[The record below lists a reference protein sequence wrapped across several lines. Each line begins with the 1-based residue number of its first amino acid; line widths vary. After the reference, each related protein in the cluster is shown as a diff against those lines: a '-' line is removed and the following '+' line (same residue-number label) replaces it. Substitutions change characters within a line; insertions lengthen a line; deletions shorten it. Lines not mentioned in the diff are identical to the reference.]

1 MVRIRSGA
9 FAANPKLAD
18 FKCCISNVVM
28 QEPVKAEDGFLYE
41 KDRILAYFLDHRCN
55 RTRLVSPITQE
66 PMGESII
73 PASEVKAAISEFG
86 VPVQGDRSVE
96 WEEHGLQRKRRRACV
111 PAQSSDNSKFQD
123 MSEMMS
129 EPFEE
134 LDSLRTLL
142 QSVLQDLTP
151 PRIIVFGDE
160 SSGKSSLLEHLAM
173 MPIFPRSESFC
184 TRSAIHVRLRRDPSQ
199 AVATLS
205 VRHWEGREEV
215 VESEEQVSIAQG
227 HVQVRNAMLKLL
239 DQEPSG
245 SVPGVAKSKFI
256 ALEVRKADVPN
267 IDLIDLPG
275 LTNDVTRAPEVEKIT
290 EMYMEGDEQDPSN
303 MYLVVVPACSRPN
316 ANGAVTYLK
325 KRKLEPRTF
334 GVFSQ
339 CDEAGKHK
347 PDVLKSLVLGVPT
360 NKGSSAGS
368 VGHVPLERGWFCTML
383 APLDEDVYYERH
395 SYERLYT
402 QKNNEITFF
411 SGEQADPNLR
421 DLFDQRKAGVSALV
435 GSLTAEYHRHLHS
448 TWMPSAMKK
457 VLRALEEKSFE
468 CNMLGLKTVHI
479 DQLMEIASAEVRR
492 RLGPVATATLR
503 SRFVNDKVCH
513 QLYQEVLQ
521 SLGHARETSWES
533 ACFEEHLDHLTSPVL
548 LIFDTFLEESVGTWV
563 DDIRQLLSAKT
574 RVKELSHESKNEK
587 KLSVE
592 TVAAGVVL
600 EFLPAQTKRETYRSI
615 KEKPPF
621 QLSQYTQYTD
631 ALVTVCR
638 ELFREAATD
647 IKNEVQRLCQ
657 LLGNFESKWMNA
669 RLDFTD
675 STRVTISCDVEG
687 FAMTLV
693 TLCVRKWPSLDSLA
707 RLLNDVP
714 VGCEDSWAIERRR
727 TLDAEIK
734 NIEAARDGIRN
745 ALAKSG
751 CNIPEGYFESLVP
764 ESHDVEADENHVL
777 EKNVKRGVNEV
788 TVQEVNPDNEKAVEE
803 ATENANKK
811 AKKAANVESK
821 KAANEES
828 KQAVNEESNEVAN
841 GVANKEANEVANEG
855 SNKEANT
862 ISNEDDG
869 KEENGQTV
877 CNGE

>member
-1 MVRIRSGA
+1 
-9 FAANPKLAD
+9 
-18 FKCCISNVVM
+18 M

-41 KDRILAYFLDHRCN
+41 QERIQAYIWNHLRHG
-55 RTRLVSPITQE
+55 TRLVSPITQE
-66 PMGESII
+66 PMGECLL

-86 VPVQGDRSVE
+86 VPVKGDRSVE
-96 WEEHGLQRKRRRACV
+96 WEEHGLQKKRRRVCV
-111 PAQSSDNSKFQD
+111 PAQSSDNSKFPD

-199 AVATLS
+199 AVAILS

-227 HVQVRNAMLKLL
+227 HVQVRKAMLKLL
-239 DQEPSG
+239 EHEQCG
-245 SVPGVAKSKFI
+245 CGPGVAKSKFI

-275 LTNDVTRAPEVEKIT
+275 LTNDVARAPEVEKII
-290 EMYMEGDEQDPSN
+290 EMYMEGDAQEPSN

-339 CDEAGKHK
+339 CDEAGKHT

-368 VGHVPLERGWFCTML
+368 IGHVALERGWFCTML
-383 APLDEDVYYERH
+383 APLDESDYYECH

-411 SGEQADPNLR
+411 SGEQTDPNLR
-421 DLFDQRKAGVSALV
+421 ELFDKRKAGVSALV

-468 CNMLGLKTVHI
+468 CDMLGVKISHT
-479 DQLMEIASAEVRR
+479 DKLMEVASAEVRR
-492 RLGPVATATLR
+492 RLGQVATATLR
-503 SRFVNDKVCH
+503 SRFVTDKVCD
-513 QLYQEVLQ
+513 QLYKEVLQ
-521 SLGHARETSWES
+521 SLGHARDTSWES
-533 ACFEEHLDHLTSPVL
+533 DCFEEHLDHLTSPVL
-548 LIFDTFLEESVGTWV
+548 LIFDTFLKESVDTWV
-563 DDIRQLLSAKT
+563 DDIRQLLSAVT
-574 RVKELSHESKNEK
+574 RLKELSDVSAW
-587 KLSVE
+587 SVE
-592 TVAAGVVL
+592 TVAARVVL

-615 KEKPPF
+615 KDNPPF
-621 QLSQYTQYTD
+621 QLSQYKQYAD
-631 ALVTVCR
+631 ALATRCR
-638 ELFREAATD
+638 ELFMEAATD

-657 LLGNFESKWMNA
+657 LLRNSESKWMDA

-687 FAMTLV
+687 FANTLT
-693 TLCVRKWPSLDSLA
+693 TLFFRKWPSLDSLA
-707 RLLNDVP
+707 RLLNEVP
-714 VGCEDSWAIERRR
+714 VGLEDNWAIERRC

-751 CNIPEGYFESLVP
+751 YHIPEGYFENLAP
-764 ESHDVEADENHVL
+764 ESHDVEADGNRVL
-777 EKNVKRGVNEV
+777 EKNVQREVNEG
-788 TVQEVNPDNEKAVEE
+788 TKQEVNHENEKADEKS
-803 ATENANKK
+803 TENANKVANEK
-811 AKKAANVESK
+811 ANEG
-821 KAANEES
+821 ANEE
-828 KQAVNEESNEVAN
+828 
-841 GVANKEANEVANEG
+841 ANEKDKVV
-855 SNKEANT
+855 K
-862 ISNEDDG
+862 DDG
-869 KEENGQTV
+869 KEENGKTV

>member
-1 MVRIRSGA
+1 MGIRDYIKHNQRSG
-9 FAANPKLAD
+9 
-18 FKCCISNVVM
+18 
-28 QEPVKAEDGFLYE
+28 
-41 KDRILAYFLDHRCN
+41 
-55 RTRLVSPITQE
+55 TRLLSPITQE
-66 PMGESII
+66 PMGESIRK
-73 PASEVKAAISEFG
+73 ASEVKAAISEFG

-96 WEEHGLQRKRRRACV
+96 WEEHGLQRKRRRVC
-111 PAQSSDNSKFQD
+111 DNSKFQD

-215 VESEEQVSIAQG
+215 VDSEEQVSIAQG

-256 ALEVRKADVPN
+256 ALEVRKGDVPN

-275 LTNDVTRAPEVEKIT
+275 LTNDVTRAPEVEKII
-290 EMYMEGDEQDPSN
+290 EMYMEDDDQEPSN
-303 MYLVVVPACSRPN
+303 MYLVVVPASSRPN

-383 APLDEDVYYERH
+383 APLDEDYYERH

-402 QKNNEITFF
+402 QKKNEIAFF
-411 SGEQADPNLR
+411 SGGQADPNLR
-421 DLFDQRKAGVSALV
+421 ELFDQRKAGASALV
-435 GSLTAEYHRHLHS
+435 GSLTAEYYRHLHS

-468 CNMLGLKTVHI
+468 CNMLGLKTVHT
-479 DQLMEIASAEVRR
+479 DQLIEIASAEVRR

-533 ACFEEHLDHLTSPVL
+533 ACFEEHLHHLTSPVL

-574 RVKELSHESKNEK
+574 RVKELSLESENEK

-592 TVAAGVVL
+592 TVAADVVL
-600 EFLPAQTKRETYRSI
+600 EFLPAQTEEETYRSI

-638 ELFREAATD
+638 ELFTEAATD

-714 VGCEDSWAIERRR
+714 VGCEDRWAIERRR

-751 CNIPEGYFESLVP
+751 CNIPEGDFESLVR

-777 EKNVKRGVNEV
+777 EKNAKQGVNEG
-788 TVQEVNPDNEKAVEE
+788 TQQQVNHENEKADEE
-803 ATENANKK
+803 AKE
-811 AKKAANVESK
+811 
-821 KAANEES
+821 
-828 KQAVNEESNEVAN
+828 
-841 GVANKEANEVANEG
+841 EANEVG
-855 SNKEANT
+855 
-862 ISNEDDG
+862 
-869 KEENGQTV
+869 GQ
-877 CNGE
+877 